1 MGRLS
6 NSGGALATAAILI
19 GGSAAYALASSG
31 GSAITVCV
39 MHKNGALYKAKK
51 CAKGDRKLTWARQG
65 PIGPRGA
72 TGPQG
77 AQGIE
82 GPTGPTGGQGPTGPT
97 GVQGPT
103 GPSNGYFAQTVG
115 STVSLPVPA
124 GNYVVQGQGFIGN
137 STGSPVQTSCYL
149 SANGTVLSTQD
160 GSNSVTIP
168 QSPGNGEVSDEG
180 IAHLSAAG
188 SLENTCAG
196 GSETFSNA
204 ITAIKVDA
212 ANP

>member
-1 MGRLS
+1 MGRLF
-6 NSGGALATAAILI
+6 NPAGALATAAILI

-39 MHKNGALYKAKK
+39 THKNGALYKAKK
-51 CAKGDRKLTWARQG
+51 CAKRDRQLTWNRQG

-82 GPTGPTGGQGPTGPT
+82 GPTGPA

-124 GNYVVQGQGFIGN
+124 GNYVVQGQGFIAN
-137 STGSPVQTSCYL
+137 LTVSPVQASCYL
-149 SANGTVLSTQD
+149 SANGTALSVQN

-168 QSPGNGEVSDEG
+168 QNPGDEEVSDEG

-188 SLENTCAG
+188 SLENTCTG
-196 GSETFSNA
+196 GSATFSNA